1 MHGCRI
7 DGKTVSSERQ
17 KLVDRFNEP
26 ENKRVKCTL
35 ISTRAESLGINLY
48 AANRVIIVDGSWNPT
63 YDLQA
68 IYGAWRYGQKKPVFA
83 YRLMARGT
91 IEEKI
96 YKPQV
101 TKEGRAARVVDRQ
114 QVHRNISKEEMLH
127 LFEFDEAEDSQNTS
141 QKVGCCSDKMM
152 ENLLQRHNPK

>member
-1 MHGCRI
+1 MALTSLDECRI
-7 DGKTVSSERQ
+7 DGKTESSERQ

-26 ENKRVKCTL
+26 DNKRVKCTL
-35 ISTRAESLGINLY
+35 ISTRAGSLGINLY

-68 IYGAWRYGQKKPVFA
+68 IFRAWRYFLDYCGIKLCQYSINKQWLIIRGLIGCRYGQKKPVFA

-96 YKPQV
+96 YKRQV
-101 TKEGRAARVVDRQ
+101 LKDKTILNFAVSFLQGDIHE
-114 QVHRNISKEEMLH
+114 
-127 LFEFDEAEDSQNTS
+127 
-141 QKVGCCSDKMM
+141 SD
-152 ENLLQRHNPK
+152 LLI